1 VLASG
6 RRDALRALL
15 RREPTCSIDVMYS
28 AEFLDQPLVV
38 PPRAE
43 AQLLAHDD
51 RVRPRPVHPPRFGR
65 LLRIAISA
73 FPSGVGSSR
82 RIAMR
87 RTSICLP
94 IEVNDREPWLSDLRA
109 YRARALGPREP
120 AGRNDSCAH
129 ASAPG
134 QLKVGQGSAVSQAES
149 APTRPKVDGQIAA

>member
-1 VLASG
+1 MLASG

-28 AEFLDQPLVV
+28 AEFLDQPLLV

-51 RVRPRPVHPPRFGR
+51 RVRPRPVHPPRFGK

-73 FPSGVGSSR
+73 FPSGVGTSR

-94 IEVNDREPWLSDLRA
+94 SRSMIVSHGCQTFKHIALVRSGLVSLPVA
-109 YRARALGPREP
+109 TTRALMP
-120 AGRNDSCAH
+120 ARP
-129 ASAPG
+129 AS
-134 QLKVGQGSAVSQAES
+134 
-149 APTRPKVDGQIAA
+149 